1 MENLLDEEPESLET
15 SIQSLLENDKDIL
28 LHQDPENLGSEAKSE
43 DESILR
49 LKSKFNS
56 ILQIR
61 ELMQEN
67 EKMKQEN
74 LQINQEIYQ
83 IKAESDIADINLIRA
98 RQAFEQGRVE
108 NIKVK
113 FFLIF

>member
-74 LQINQEIYQ
+74 LQINQEFTRKKAKNIFSKLLAMRQ
-83 IKAESDIADINLIRA
+83 IHLILF
-98 RQAFEQGRVE
+98 QM
-108 NIKVK
+108 
-113 FFLIF
+113 